1 MSDKHRNGR
10 IPTRIVVGGTAKD
23 DAAEFLDA
31 WHCAES
37 GEHVEPQR
45 VLSFESWEALA
56 GVMSGERLRLLRYV
70 RHHPEPSI
78 LALSKALGRQYRRV
92 HADVSALAEA
102 GLIDRTDGHVKV
114 AVDRLTAEV
123 TI

>member
-1 MSDKHRNGR
+1 MSDQDDNSQIR
-10 IPTRIVVGGTAKD
+10 TRIVVGGTAED

-31 WHCAES
+31 WHRAER
-37 GEHVEPQR
+37 GEEVEPQR

-56 GVMSGERLRLLRYV
+56 AVMSGERLRLLRYV
-70 RHHPEPSI
+70 RHHPAPSV

-92 HADVSALAEA
+92 HADVSILAEA
-102 GLIDRTDGHVKV
+102 GLIDRSGGHVAA

-123 TI
+123 AI